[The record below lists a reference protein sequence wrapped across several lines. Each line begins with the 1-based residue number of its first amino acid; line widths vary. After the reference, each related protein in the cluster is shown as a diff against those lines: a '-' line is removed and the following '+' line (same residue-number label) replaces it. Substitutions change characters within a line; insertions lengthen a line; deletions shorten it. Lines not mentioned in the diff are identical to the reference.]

1 MIKNFL
7 IGILERSRVLY
18 TLWFIYTFYEFKKK
32 NSSYQKINL
41 TLNHDKF
48 LSKIN
53 PDEHSEIVK
62 NLKLSKNPY
71 FFHNLQTYSASRFIF
86 DKTYDCSIKEKY
98 FLYFSNIIFLEII
111 SKIDFNS
118 KSNYYV
124 VDIPS
129 GLGNFLGYLNN
140 FIPRENLI
148 GVDNYSQISKENIL
162 RYQRQTFGFNIIS
175 NLELKDNL
183 EYFIWII
190 GGLPIGFIVEEIKK
204 FKPNYLFIQ
213 TSYMK
218 QIDLINDLY
227 EIDFF
232 NEVVIILKRKKKV
245 SIQEFFKKQL

>member
-1 MIKNFL
+1 M
-7 IGILERSRVLY
+7 
-18 TLWFIYTFYEFKKK
+18 
-32 NSSYQKINL
+32 
-41 TLNHDKF
+41 
-48 LSKIN
+48 
-53 PDEHSEIVK
+53 
-62 NLKLSKNPY
+62 
-71 FFHNLQTYSASRFIF
+71 
-86 DKTYDCSIKEKY
+86 
-98 FLYFSNIIFLEII
+98 
-111 SKIDFNS
+111 
-118 KSNYYV
+118 